1 MTSTNWELVPA
12 MCLFAFTIAITP
24 GPNNFMLAFSG
35 ASSGVLSSWRHL
47 IGIRIGILF
56 LLLVCSTS
64 IGVTLFSYPSIFLYI
79 KIVGL
84 TYILWLILILILNN
98 PFSGKDKEKKSFNI
112 SKATLFQLVNVK
124 AWMGSLSLI
133 STYSIPE
140 DYWLSV
146 WLIILIFSFFGFI
159 ANLLWVLLG
168 KYIRTLLNTNFK
180 QRVFSVFIAFLT
192 LLSISPTLFVL

>member
-1 MTSTNWELVPA
+1 M
-12 MCLFAFTIAITP
+12 
-24 GPNNFMLAFSG
+24 
-35 ASSGVLSSWRHL
+35 
-47 IGIRIGILF
+47 
-56 LLLVCSTS
+56 
-64 IGVTLFSYPSIFLYI
+64 
-79 KIVGL
+79 
-84 TYILWLILILILNN
+84 
-98 PFSGKDKEKKSFNI
+98 
-112 SKATLFQLVNVK
+112 FQLVNVK